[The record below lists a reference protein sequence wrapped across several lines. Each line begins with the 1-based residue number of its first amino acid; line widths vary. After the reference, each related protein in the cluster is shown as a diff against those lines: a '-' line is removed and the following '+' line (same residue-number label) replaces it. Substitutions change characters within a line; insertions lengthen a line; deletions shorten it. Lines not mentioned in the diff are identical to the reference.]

1 MPESK
6 RLEMDEEAPS
16 KGRFLQR
23 KCLNYSMYE
32 WLMLL
37 SSLFIPLII
46 GILSI
51 VLPLQQQNLS
61 DRQNENSKIIAL
73 NNRLQDMDLLR
84 DQQRQMVLNSYEH
97 DLSELLLKYESLH
110 HGGNDTSA
118 DEDEHEREDDED
130 DERVSLVI
138 RTKTLHAIRQLD
150 PGRKILL
157 IQLLIDSGVQH
168 RINISH
174 ADLSSLIFPPGSTFN
189 QLQLNYVVARNIS
202 LKRVGLF
209 QSNFSYSIL
218 DNSSFEQSNCSF
230 ADFTYASLQQTD
242 WTNTDLT
249 QAMFN
254 YSNLLG
260 ARLTPQQLA
269 VVNSLQGAI
278 LPNGSIAVVWRSH
291 FP

>member
-6 RLEMDEEAPS
+6 RIEMDEEIPPT

-37 SSLFIPLII
+37 SSLFIPLIV

-61 DRQNENSKIIAL
+61 ERQNENSKIIAL

-84 DQQRQMVLNSYEH
+84 DQQRQMVLNTYEH
-97 DLSELLLKYESLH
+97 DLSELLFKYKSVH
-110 HGGNDTSA
+110 HGGNDTST
-118 DEDEHEREDDED
+118 DEDDED
-130 DERVSLVI
+130 EDDDRVSLVV

-150 PGRKILL
+150 PARKILL

-174 ADLSSLIFPPGSTFN
+174 ADLSSLIFPPGSTYY
-189 QLQLNYVVARNIS
+189 QLQLNDVIARNIS

-209 QSNFSYSIL
+209 QSNFSYSVL

-242 WTNTDLT
+242 WTNTDVT

-260 ARLTPQQLA
+260 ARLTQQQLA
-269 VVNSLQGAI
+269 AVNSLQGAI
-278 LPNGSIAVVWRSH
+278 LPNGSIAL
-291 FP
+291 